1 MRQGNTGLAGD
12 AVGAARPMRLVVT
25 TPAAGRWSYPQG
37 MSLREVIEGAGPN
50 YWACLIA
57 AVLTGLHA
65 LVVLHS

>member
-1 MRQGNTGLAGD
+1 
-12 AVGAARPMRLVVT
+12 
-25 TPAAGRWSYPQG
+25 